1 MYGWPPQGAL
11 QYRVKLASHERAA
24 VVQRLA
30 EFRWLPHLSFCYGV
44 FVAGKTAESLFLSA
58 CRVTADSVTA
68 VKGALI
74 KPVYGKCREYNHRH
88 QQSHDGRRDH
98 ADRQRAYRQ
107 RQADKKV
114 TDQGS
119 ILPGD
124 SGSVGV
130 AGRIGVLSAMIHLM
144 EAELSGVGIAK
155 CCICGRWGEL
165 AR

>member
-1 MYGWPPQGAL
+1 M
-11 QYRVKLASHERAA
+11 
-24 VVQRLA
+24 
-30 EFRWLPHLSFCYGV
+30 
-44 FVAGKTAESLFLSA
+44 
-58 CRVTADSVTA
+58 
-68 VKGALI
+68 
-74 KPVYGKCREYNHRH
+74 
-88 QQSHDGRRDH
+88 
-98 ADRQRAYRQ
+98 
-107 RQADKKV
+107 

-144 EAELSGVGIAK
+144 EAKLSGVGIAK